1 MPQQPKIRICPICG
15 SEYTGKRKKT
25 CGKPECVKALRNK
38 SAENMKTCVC
48 ILCGKEFKAPRIT
61 AKYCTRMH
69 PKTCVVCG
77 KEFIVDTTKG
87 HATDTITCSP
97 HCGAIYSHLN
107 GKDKAVRQ
115 SNSQAKYG
123 VDNPLQADEVKAKIK
138 ASQDANPDSDYRF
151 GSDNFTNLI
160 KDKYGVDNVSKLDSV
175 KHKKSD
181 TVMQHY
187 GVDNPMKSPAIQ
199 QHIKDTNLDKYGVPT
214 VLTLPENIEKARES
228 CRQKWGAD
236 TPWQSKKFMALQKE
250 RIRNEFG
257 VDYYTQ
263 TDECKNKTANSN
275 IAKYGVKTTL
285 ELPEVE
291 QARAKASID
300 KYGTANPFDSDACQ
314 HAIKQTMMDKY
325 GAANPSQVPEF
336 QDKKAATINRHANDP
351 SYHKNYKRISKLNIK
366 LAQKLHDDIGCETE
380 FEAPIGNGMSAD
392 LKCTLDGRSVL
403 VDLNPTVSHNIDV
416 PFACLINGCDSIPNC
431 SKHVNPITPSYHYD
445 RTMTALHSDSNT
457 PYLQFYGWDSYE
469 HIRRA
474 VIFMLNS
481 DSDENCK
488 HCKHVLNDDD
498 TVIIS
503 NPNPAVV
510 NRFIKDY
517 AYNTNPV
524 VNQVSGVNAIIDAD
538 DNTIADNATSSAN
551 NASTIAADNVSNASN
566 ITSDTT
572 ASTVSMIASSDYNSN
587 AIITAAST
595 VSSNASSSVN
605 SAAANNVN
613 NNVNSSADNNV
624 RVYAVARKS
633 DACIIMLLV
642 LVDGCVS
649 VIPRFDVSGVNHADI
664 VNIVKNFIVK
674 YELSNDGNMMVR
686 LFLDSDSVFMRI
698 LLDAGFKPVGEHEP
712 VSAFVNMVSD
722 NVLMTAGDSVNNNA
736 ANNIAVSD
744 GCVRVVSS
752 GSQLFA
758 L

>member
-15 SEYTGKRKKT
+15 SEYTGRKKKT
-25 CGKPECVKALRNK
+25 CGKPECVKALKAK
-38 SAENMKTCVC
+38 SSSDSMKTCVC

-97 HCGAIYSHLN
+97 HCGAIYSHMN
-107 GKDKAVRQ
+107 GKDKAARQ
-115 SNSQAKYG
+115 ANSQAKYG

-160 KDKYGVDNVSKLDSV
+160 QDKYGVNNVSKLDSV
-175 KHKKSD
+175 KQKKSD

-187 GVDNPMKSPAIQ
+187 GVDNPAKSPVIQ
-199 QHIKDTNLDKYGVPT
+199 QHIKDTNLDKYGLST
-214 VLTLPENIEKARES
+214 VLTLPENIDKARES

-236 TPWQSKKFMALQKE
+236 TPWQSKKFMAIQKE
-250 RIRNEFG
+250 RIRNAFG

-291 QARAKASID
+291 QARAKVSID

-314 HAIKQTMMDKY
+314 HAIKQTMIDKY

-351 SYHKNYKRISKLNIK
+351 SYHKNYKRISKLNMK

-392 LKCTLDGRSVL
+392 IKCTLDGRSVL

-416 PFACLINGCDSIPNC
+416 PFACLINGCDNIPNC
-431 SKHVNPITPSYHYD
+431 SEHVNSITPSYHYD
-445 RTMTALHSDSNT
+445 RIMTALKSDSKT

-469 HIRRA
+469 HIKRA

-481 DSDENCK
+481 DNDDNCK
-488 HCKHVLNDDD
+488 HCKHILSADD
-498 TVIIS
+498 TILIS

-510 NRFIKDY
+510 KRFIKDY
-517 AYNTNPV
+517 AYNTNLV

-538 DNTIADNATSSAN
+538 DNTT
-551 NASTIAADNVSNASN
+551 TADNVNNASN

-572 ASTVSMIASSDYNSN
+572 ASNVNNASSDSDSN

-595 VSSNASSSVN
+595 VSSDASSNASSSVN

-649 VIPRFDVSGVNHADI
+649 VIPRFDADGVSRADI

-674 YELSNDGNMMVR
+674 YGNMMVR
-686 LFLDSDSVFMRI
+686 LFLDSDSVI
-698 LLDAGFKPVGEHEP
+698 YGLLLDAGFKPVGGHDTL
-712 VSAFVNMVSD
+712 SAFVNMISD
-722 NVLMTAGDSVNNNA
+722 NVLMTVSDSV
-736 ANNIAVSD
+736 NNIAVSD

>member
-1 MPQQPKIRICPICG
+1 MAQQPKIRICPICG
-15 SEYTGKRKKT
+15 SEYTGRKKKT
-25 CGKPECVKALRNK
+25 CGKPECVKALKAK
-38 SAENMKTCVC
+38 SSSDSMKTCVC

-97 HCGAIYSHLN
+97 HCGAIYSHMN
-107 GKDKAVRQ
+107 GKDKAARQ

-151 GSDNFTNLI
+151 GSDNFTKLI
-160 KDKYGVDNVSKLDSV
+160 QDKYGVDNVSKLDSV
-175 KHKKSD
+175 KQKKSD

-187 GVDNPMKSPAIQ
+187 GVDSPMKDDNV
-199 QHIKDTNLDKYGVPT
+199 KDNHKNVMNEKYGY
-214 VLTLPENIEKARES
+214 
-228 CRQKWGAD
+228 
-236 TPWQSKKFMALQKE
+236 
-250 RIRNEFG
+250 
-257 VDYYTQ
+257 DY
-263 TDECKNKTANSN
+263 A
-275 IAKYGVKTTL
+275 
-285 ELPEVE
+285 
-291 QARAKASID
+291 
-300 KYGTANPFDSDACQ
+300 
-314 HAIKQTMMDKY
+314 
-325 GAANPSQVPEF
+325 SQVPEF
-336 QDKKAATINRHANDP
+336 KNKIAATINRHANDP
-351 SYHKNYKRISKLNIK
+351 SYHKNYKRVSKLNIK

-380 FEAPIGNGMSAD
+380 FEVPIGNGMSAD
-392 LKCTLDGRSVL
+392 IKCTLDGRSVL
-403 VDLNPTVSHNIDV
+403 IDLNPTVSHNIDV

-431 SKHVNPITPSYHYD
+431 SEHVNPITPSYHYD
-445 RTMTALHSDSNT
+445 RIMTALKSDSKT

-481 DSDENCK
+481 DNCENCK
-488 HCKHVLNDDD
+488 HCKHVLSADD
-498 TVIIS
+498 TVLIS

-510 NRFIKDY
+510 RRFIKDY
-517 AYNTNPV
+517 AYNTNTV
-524 VNQVSGVNAIIDAD
+524 VNQVNGVNAIIDAD
-538 DNTIADNATSSAN
+538 DSTTVDNATSSAN
-551 NASTIAADNVSNASN
+551 NASN
-566 ITSDTT
+566 ITSATTAANVNNASSDSDSNAIITT
-572 ASTVSMIASSDYNSN
+572 ASTVSSNVSNS
-587 AIITAAST
+587 
-595 VSSNASSSVN
+595 VSS
-605 SAAANNVN
+605 NVN
-613 NNVNSSADNNV
+613 NNVSSNVNSSVVSNNDSSADNNV
-624 RVYAVARKS
+624 RVFAVARKS

-674 YELSNDGNMMVR
+674 YGNMMVR
-686 LFLDSDSVFMRI
+686 LFLDSDSVFYGL

-712 VSAFVNMVSD
+712 LSAFVNMVSD
-722 NVLMTAGDSVNNNA
+722 NVLMTVGDSVSNNA
-736 ANNIAVSD
+736 STTVVSD

>member
-15 SEYTGKRKKT
+15 SEYTGRKKKT
-25 CGKPECVKALRNK
+25 CGKPECVKALKAK
-38 SAENMKTCVC
+38 SSSDSMKTCVC

-107 GKDKAVRQ
+107 GKDKAARQ
-115 SNSQAKYG
+115 ANSQAKYG

-160 KDKYGVDNVSKLDSV
+160 QDKYGVDNVSKIDSV
-175 KHKKSD
+175 KQKKSD

-187 GVDNPMKSPAIQ
+187 GVDNPMKADDV
-199 QHIKDTNLDKYGVPT
+199 KDNHKNVMNEKYGYDYASQI
-214 VLTLPENIEKARES
+214 PE
-228 CRQKWGAD
+228 
-236 TPWQSKKFMALQKE
+236 F
-250 RIRNEFG
+250 
-257 VDYYTQ
+257 
-263 TDECKNKTANSN
+263 KNK
-275 IAKYGVKTTL
+275 I
-285 ELPEVE
+285 
-291 QARAKASID
+291 
-300 KYGTANPFDSDACQ
+300 
-314 HAIKQTMMDKY
+314 
-325 GAANPSQVPEF
+325 
-336 QDKKAATINRHANDP
+336 AATINRHANDP
-351 SYHKNYKRISKLNIK
+351 SYHKNYNRISKLNMK
-366 LAQKLHDDIGCETE
+366 LAQKLHDDIGCDTE

-392 LKCTLDGRSVL
+392 LKCTLDDRSVL
-403 VDLNPTVSHNIDV
+403 IDLNPTVSHNIDV
-416 PFACLINGCDSIPNC
+416 PFACLINGCDNIPNC

-445 RTMTALHSDSNT
+445 RTMTALKYDSNT

-481 DSDENCK
+481 DNDDNCK
-488 HCKHVLNDDD
+488 HCKHVLSADD
-498 TVIIS
+498 TVLIS
-503 NPNPAVV
+503 NPNPADVR
-510 NRFIKDY
+510 RFIKDY
-517 AYNTNPV
+517 AYNTNHV

-538 DNTIADNATSSAN
+538 DSTTVDNATSSAN
-551 NASTIAADNVSNASN
+551 NASTIAADSVNNASN
-566 ITSDTT
+566 ITIANSASD
-572 ASTVSMIASSDYNSN
+572 VGMIASSDYNSN
-587 AIITAAST
+587 AIITTVST

-605 SAAANNVN
+605 SAAANNA
-613 NNVNSSADNNV
+613 NSSADNNV
-624 RVYAVARKS
+624 RVYEVARKS
-633 DACIIMLLV
+633 DDCIIMLLV

-649 VIPRFDVSGVNHADI
+649 VIPRFDADGVSRADI
-664 VNIVKNFIVK
+664 VNILKNFIVK
-674 YELSNDGNMMVR
+674 YELANDGNMMVR
-686 LFLDSDSVFMRI
+686 LFLDSDSVI
-698 LLDAGFKPVGEHEP
+698 YGLLLDAGFKPVGEHEP

-722 NVLMTAGDSVNNNA
+722 NVLMTASGGVNASVSNNA
-736 ANNIAVSD
+736 STTAVSD

>member
-107 GKDKAVRQ
+107 GKDKAARQ

-138 ASQDANPDSDYRF
+138 ASQDANQDSDYRF

-160 KDKYGVDNVSKLDSV
+160 QYKYGVDNVSKLDSV
-175 KHKKSD
+175 KQKKSD

-187 GVDNPMKSPAIQ
+187 GVDNPMKADNV
-199 QHIKDTNLDKYGVPT
+199 KDNHKNVMNEKYGYDYASQI
-214 VLTLPENIEKARES
+214 PE
-228 CRQKWGAD
+228 
-236 TPWQSKKFMALQKE
+236 F
-250 RIRNEFG
+250 
-257 VDYYTQ
+257 
-263 TDECKNKTANSN
+263 KNK
-275 IAKYGVKTTL
+275 I
-285 ELPEVE
+285 
-291 QARAKASID
+291 
-300 KYGTANPFDSDACQ
+300 
-314 HAIKQTMMDKY
+314 
-325 GAANPSQVPEF
+325 
-336 QDKKAATINRHANDP
+336 AATINRHANDP
-351 SYHKNYKRISKLNIK
+351 SYHKNYSRISKLNMK

-392 LKCTLDGRSVL
+392 IKCTLDGRSVL
-403 VDLNPTVSHNIDV
+403 IDLNPTVSHNIDV
-416 PFACLINGCDSIPNC
+416 PFACLINGCNSIPNC
-431 SKHVNPITPSYHYD
+431 SEHVNPITPSYHYD
-445 RTMTALHSDSNT
+445 RTMTALKSDSNT

-481 DSDENCK
+481 DSDYNCK
-488 HCKHVLNDDD
+488 HCKHVLSADD
-498 TVIIS
+498 TVLIS
-503 NPNPAVV
+503 NPNPADVR
-510 NRFIKDY
+510 RFIKDY

-538 DNTIADNATSSAN
+538 DNTTTDSAN
-551 NASTIAADNVSNASN
+551 NASI
-566 ITSDTT
+566 ITSATT
-572 ASTVSMIASSDYNSN
+572 ASDVSMIASSDYNSN
-587 AIITAAST
+587 AMITTANT
-595 VSSNASSSVN
+595 VSSNARSSVN
-605 SAAANNVN
+605 SAAANNAN
-613 NNVNSSADNNV
+613 NSADNNV
-624 RVYAVARKS
+624 SVYAVARKS

-642 LVDGCVS
+642 LVDDCVS
-649 VIPRFDVSGVNHADI
+649 VIPRFDAGGVNHADI

-674 YELSNDGNMMVR
+674 YELANDGNMMVR
-686 LFLDSDSVFMRI
+686 LFLDSDSVI
-698 LLDAGFKPVGEHEP
+698 YGLLLDAGFKPIGEHEP
-712 VSAFVNMVSD
+712 LSAFVNMVSD
-722 NVLMTAGDSVNNNA
+722 NVLMTVGDSVSNNA
-736 ANNIAVSD
+736 NTTAVSD